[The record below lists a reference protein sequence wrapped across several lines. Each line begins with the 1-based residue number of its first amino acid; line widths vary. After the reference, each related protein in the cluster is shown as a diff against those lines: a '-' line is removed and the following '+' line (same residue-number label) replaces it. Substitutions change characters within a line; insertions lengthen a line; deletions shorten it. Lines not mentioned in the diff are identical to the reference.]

1 MKGLL
6 FQERTIRPFVRRS
19 SPTHRRAEENFS
31 FRESLKYFISKMGI
45 LDEHG
50 VCGQM
55 LSNCCMWHECVYV
68 LAHTVHTHVGVSVG
82 QR

>member
-19 SPTHRRAEENFS
+19 SHTHRRAEENFS

-50 VCGQM
+50 VWP
-55 LSNCCMWHECVYV
+55 NAV
-68 LAHTVHTHVGVSVG
+68 
-82 QR
+82 